1 MCYVAMSSES
11 VKADVPRDNAAETV
25 LVAESDIFARM
36 VLAQYLRECGY
47 DVLEA
52 GTSDDVLALFRSGRR
67 IDVIL
72 LDAQISGGLAGFTLT
87 RQIRENFPD
96 TEIVLTFGV
105 VRAAEKAGDICD
117 EGPLERPYH
126 PQEIVRRIQILR
138 QSRAQK
144 P

>member
-1 MCYVAMSSES
+1 MGYFAMSSANA
-11 VKADVPRDNAAETV
+11 KAGTPQHNAAETV

-36 VLAQYLRECGY
+36 VLAQFLRECGY

-52 GTSDDVLALFRSGRR
+52 GTSEDVVALFHSGRR
-67 IDVIL
+67 IDVLL

-105 VRAAEKAGDICD
+105 VRAAEKAGEICD
-117 EGPLERPYH
+117 DGPLERPYH
-126 PQEIVRRIQILR
+126 PREIVRRIQLLR

>member
-1 MCYVAMSSES
+1 MPAGRA
-11 VKADVPRDNAAETV
+11 KATPSQDGATETV
-25 LVAESDIFARM
+25 LVAESDVLARM

-52 GTSDDVLALFRSGRR
+52 ATSEDVLAVLRSERR
-67 IDVIL
+67 IEVVL
-72 LDAQISGGLAGFTLT
+72 LDAQISGGLAGFTLA
-87 RQIRENFPD
+87 RQIREKFPG
-96 TEIVLTFGV
+96 TEIVLTFGIAK
-105 VRAAEKAGDICD
+105 AAQKAGEICD

-126 PQEIVRRIQILR
+126 PQEIVRRIKRLR

>member
-1 MCYVAMSSES
+1 MGYFAMSSAS
-11 VKADVPRDNAAETV
+11 AKAETPQHHTAETV

-36 VLAQYLRECGY
+36 VLAQFLRECGY

-52 GTSDDVLALFRSGRR
+52 ATSEDVVALFHSGRR
-67 IDVIL
+67 IDVLL

-96 TEIVLTFGV
+96 TKIVLTFGV
-105 VRAAEKAGDICD
+105 LRAAEKASDICD
-117 EGPLERPYH
+117 DGPLERPYH
-126 PQEIVRRIQILR
+126 PQEIVRRIKRLR
-138 QSRAQK
+138 ERRATK

>member
-1 MCYVAMSSES
+1 MSSES
-11 VKADVPRDNAAETV
+11 AKTGVPQDNAAETV

-36 VLAQYLRECGY
+36 VLAQFLRECGY

-52 GTSDDVLALFRSGRR
+52 GTSEDVLALFRSGRR

-87 RQIRENFPD
+87 RQIRENFPG

-105 VRAAEKAGDICD
+105 VKAAEKAADICD

-126 PQEIVRRIQILR
+126 PQEIVRRIKRLR
-138 QSRAQK
+138 EKRATK